1 MRIVG
6 AEGGEKSAEVLAVGA
21 LARFDRITSA
31 IPSPSCPKA
40 LLYQPQSTEVLKY
53 ISRLF
58 RDDLGRLCS
67 INAHRFD
74 PLTTQ
79 FRKREVVA
87 PLELARERFTGVLIC
102 V

>member
-58 RDDLGRLCS
+58 RDRFARLMP
-67 INAHRFD
+67 IG
-74 PLTTQ
+74 LT
-79 FRKREVVA
+79 R
-87 PLELARERFTGVLIC
+87 
-102 V
+102 